1 MLTLTFPGWLP
12 IVSYEQ
18 AFQWVGIG
26 KLLNQEKTG
35 EKKLK
40 AAENKDRV
48 INKTR
53 KNCIQIWVKFAKK
66 VMHNS
71 DYECVHHL
79 FEQGAILSPYVKLY

>member
-1 MLTLTFPGWLP
+1 MGGNWQIT
-12 IVSYEQ
+12 
-18 AFQWVGIG
+18 
-26 KLLNQEKTG
+26 KLG
-35 EKKLK
+35 ENRRKKLK

-53 KNCIQIWVKFAKK
+53 KNCIQSWVKFAKK